1 MGICPLVN
9 VYITYNANTGLIT
22 PPQKV
27 GGYLLASFLD
37 DPLIISNSKP

>member
-1 MGICPLVN
+1 MTVLQAIVAEVILFVN
-9 VYITYNANTGLIT
+9 VYNANTGLIT

-37 DPLIISNSKP
+37 YP

>member
-1 MGICPLVN
+1 MMGKFTGNP
-9 VYITYNANTGLIT
+9 YNANTGLIT

-37 DPLIISNSKP
+37 DPLIISNSEP

>member
-1 MGICPLVN
+1 MNLQTIYY
-9 VYITYNANTGLIT
+9 VYINANTGLIT

-37 DPLIISNSKP
+37 DPLIISNSEP